1 MKYNKARLS
10 GAVSLI
16 IYLIDVLLVTIFISC
31 LIAGASSAVTKVF
44 VIETFAM
51 AVIGFVMIMRAGR
64 YTDEESRDKNV

>member
-31 LIAGASSAVTKVF
+31 IVTGRSSAVTKVF
-44 VIETFAM
+44 MIETFVM
-51 AVIGFVMIMRAGR
+51 AAIGFVLVMRAGR
-64 YTDEESRDKNV
+64 YIDEEAE